1 MMIYNRFVHYCE
13 TLGTTRLRKL
23 QENVNESWRNP
34 SSDGESQIS
43 QLIQEKCPTTVLR
56 KFLKHES
63 VNLIR
68 LKQTAKLNTLQEVQN
83 EKTSEAIKKAE
94 KEFSMDLPLLVDET
108 ARDTKILDAIIALET
123 GRSDNIFYPYD
134 PHREYLTTRFGLLFY
149 NDKIIISEELR
160 STLIAMLLQ
169 GHVTVNKM
177 DQSAEP
183 F

>member
-13 TLGTTRLRKL
+13 TLGTTRLWKL

-94 KEFSMDLPLLVDET
+94 KNFLW
-108 ARDTKILDAIIALET
+108 IC
-123 GRSDNIFYPYD
+123 RS
-134 PHREYLTTRFGLLFY
+134 
-149 NDKIIISEELR
+149 
-160 STLIAMLLQ
+160 
-169 GHVTVNKM
+169 
-177 DQSAEP
+177 
-183 F
+183 